1 MHAFYL
7 DTLYNDYLFAA
18 GEITTEQQEQAL
30 VVEMLQQYCDRVAR
44 YSTAGY
50 SVVIRNI
57 IHYINLHLKE
67 DLTLSTLAAR
77 FNLSRSYLSDRF
89 HREVHSNLTDYVTL
103 TRIQFAANLLR
114 YHHYAITQAAQE
126 VGIPVVP
133 YPPVQ
138 AHHRRDAVPLR
149 PVESHRGLRDEPVK
163 KKNFAAALI
172 QPPCN
177 VLQHSIIICI
187 ESVSCVVALAR
198 GCFMILQTGFRT
210 DIPAFYSAWFA
221 NRLRAGFVLVR
232 NPYDPQSVTRY
243 AINPDVVDLIGF
255 CTKNPAPMLPRMEL
269 LRPYGQYW
277 FVTITPYGPEIE
289 PYVPPKA
296 QVLQDFITL
305 SKIVGPDCIAWRYDP
320 IFLSDTYT
328 ATRHIAEFEQMA
340 AVLSGYT
347 KTCVI
352 SFIDLY
358 EKVRRNFPQVK
369 SVLHT
374 ERETLGKAFIEI
386 GRKYGMTIRPCAEGT
401 ALARY
406 GADCSGCM
414 TQKTFEAALHRPLR
428 LPPQKPARRECAC
441 CLTAD
446 IGAYNT
452 CGHGC
457 LYCYANASR
466 VAVAQNMRMHDPF
479 SPFLVGHSQPG
490 DVIHEAKQESWLV
503 DQISMAE
510 LL

>member
-1 MHAFYL
+1 
-7 DTLYNDYLFAA
+7 
-18 GEITTEQQEQAL
+18 
-30 VVEMLQQYCDRVAR
+30 
-44 YSTAGY
+44 
-50 SVVIRNI
+50 
-57 IHYINLHLKE
+57 
-67 DLTLSTLAAR
+67 
-77 FNLSRSYLSDRF
+77 
-89 HREVHSNLTDYVTL
+89 
-103 TRIQFAANLLR
+103 
-114 YHHYAITQAAQE
+114 
-126 VGIPVVP
+126 
-133 YPPVQ
+133 
-138 AHHRRDAVPLR
+138 
-149 PVESHRGLRDEPVK
+149 
-163 KKNFAAALI
+163 
-172 QPPCN
+172 
-177 VLQHSIIICI
+177 
-187 ESVSCVVALAR
+187 
-198 GCFMILQTGFRT
+198 MILQTGFRT
-210 DIPAFYSAWFA
+210 DIPGFYSTWFT

-289 PYVPPKA
+289 PHVPPKA

-328 ATRHIAEFEQMA
+328 AARHIAEFEHMA

-347 KTCVI
+347 RTCVI

-369 SVLHT
+369 SVPHT

-428 LPPQKPARRECAC
+428 LPTQKPARRECAC

-457 LYCYANASR
+457 LYCYANAGR